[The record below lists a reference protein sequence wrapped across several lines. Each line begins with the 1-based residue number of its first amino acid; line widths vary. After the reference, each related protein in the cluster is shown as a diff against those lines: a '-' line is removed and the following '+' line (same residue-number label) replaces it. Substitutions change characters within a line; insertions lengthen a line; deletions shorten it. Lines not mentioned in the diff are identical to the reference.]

1 VARPLSTSEPA
12 TLNAIGKLTEL
23 ASRALAVAE
32 SKPKPDDASTIDSL
46 RDLALRAKKLHFA
59 AARPACLG
67 FFGPSQAGKSFLV
80 GALLSHELGSLE
92 VIARDRKL
100 DFLSKINPAKGVES
114 TGVVTRFSTRPL
126 DPPLQRGDFVC
137 RLLSLE
143 TLLASMATG
152 FLVECTSPHVEA
164 DVVETCLRDARL
176 AQGPAAPAAFR
187 EAWETVWHDL
197 GKKYQDRHPYLSE
210 LRRHATLSSGS
221 WKADVRTTRGW
232 LSVYSLLWGGPK
244 HAPDIERLMD
254 LLVEGLEVVGH
265 AESVEAEAANV
276 EASSQG
282 ASLID
287 AGCLNAVGGA
297 KVPVRVYLAGKSTGA
312 GIPDPQAGREVTVDA
327 GILAALITEIH
338 LAFAPAPGSLL
349 EHADILDFPGGRA
362 LKGIN
367 GFGKAELSTGR
378 LEHAIEVYKRGKLTH
393 LFEQYAALR
402 EITGLCLCS
411 PGPTKPEAI
420 QLQSQVE
427 QWLKI
432 RHGAA
437 TPQVTGEVERPS
449 LFVALTKFDMSL
461 GALRSDN
468 ASDRWESRVQE
479 ACVDFW
485 ARNPSSWILNWGQ
498 RGRAFDNL
506 FWIRNPYADQMRSLA
521 PGHADFE
528 KVKSGFFAARAVQ
541 RHMAHSQE
549 KWAAVEGDDASGL
562 PKSGVPLLAAR
573 MRDKLAE
580 NVKGREILAEA
591 QAVHEEL
598 AALLKAL
605 APSRS
610 AEEEKERI
618 ALQAK
623 LLVDAVS
630 RAMGKE
636 ASGAPFGR
644 LVDTLTVDEATVT
657 AEVAKIHATVA
668 PMSIKTSDKVKR
680 MIVHLVRA
688 WRDEATRRFRESALE
703 LPKSA
708 VDVFIREICGSKK
721 LLPPLGVAV
730 YPYLSRPSVDA
741 VLVASIVRAKICDAM
756 IGLGAKSARRTPQG
770 PVRLSSSSAPRAAG
784 TPDGSDID
792 WSDVDLNADESAPA
806 SIAAPAS
813 SIVFA
818 GNRFFTT
825 WCEGLPRFYLENR
838 GEAVAPGE
846 ADARGA
852 ELSAILRDVEGTHVR
867 AA

>member
-1 VARPLSTSEPA
+1 MSSTTPQA
-12 TLNAIGKLTEL
+12 ALAAIGKLTQL
-23 ASRALAVAE
+23 ATRALGVAE
-32 SKPKPDDASTIDSL
+32 ARAKPDDASTIDSL

-80 GALLSHELGSLE
+80 GALLSHELGSLD
-92 VIARDRKL
+92 VMVRGRKL

-126 DPPLQRGDFVC
+126 SQPLSRGDFLC

-152 FLVECTSPHVEA
+152 FLVECTSPHVEG
-164 DVVETCLRDARL
+164 DLVETCLRDARL
-176 AQGPAAPAAFR
+176 AQGPVAPAAFR

-197 GKKYQDRHPYLSE
+197 GKKYQDRHPYLAE
-210 LRRHATLSSGS
+210 LRRHATLASGS
-221 WKADVRTTRGW
+221 WKADVRTTTGW
-232 LSVYSLLWGGPK
+232 LQVFSLLWGGPQ
-244 HAPDIERLMD
+244 HAPDLERLMSLLASGLD
-254 LLVEGLEVVGH
+254 LVGH
-265 AESVEAEAANV
+265 AEAVEAQAQNV

-282 ASLID
+282 SSLID

-297 KVPVRVYLAGKSTGA
+297 KLPVQVFLSGRSTGS
-312 GIPDPQAGREVTVDA
+312 GIADPTAGREVSIDA

-338 LAFAPAPGSLL
+338 LELAPAPGSLL

-378 LEHAIEVYKRGKLTH
+378 FEHAIEVYKRGKLTH

-437 TPQVTGEVERPS
+437 SPQVPAEIERPS

-479 ACVDFW
+479 ACIDFW
-485 ARNPSSWILNWGQ
+485 ARNPSSWVLNWGQ

-506 FWIRNPYADQMRSLA
+506 FWIRNPYADQMRSLS
-521 PGHADFE
+521 PGHADYE
-528 KVKSGFFAARAVQ
+528 AVKAGFFTARAVQ
-541 RHMAHSQE
+541 RHMSQPLE
-549 KWAAVEGDDASGL
+549 KWAAVEGEDASGL

-580 NVKGREILAEA
+580 NVKGREILDEA
-591 QAVHEEL
+591 VAVHAEL
-598 AALLKAL
+598 TALLKAL

-610 AEEEKERI
+610 AEEEKDRI

-644 LVDTLTVDEATVT
+644 MVDTLTVDEATVT
-657 AEVAKIHATVA
+657 AEVAKIHAQVA

-680 MIVHLVRA
+680 MVIHLVRA
-688 WRDEATRRFRESALE
+688 WRDEASRRFRESALD

-708 VDVFIREICGSKK
+708 VDVFIREVCGSRK
-721 LLPPLGVAV
+721 LLPPLGIAV
-730 YPYLSRPSVDA
+730 YPYLSRPSIDA
-741 VLVASIVRAKICDAM
+741 PLVASIVRAKICDAM
-756 IGLGAKSARRTPQG
+756 IGLGARRPRRTPEGAIRLEGSSGG
-770 PVRLSSSSAPRAAG
+770 PLAAG
-784 TPDGSDID
+784 AALGSDID
-792 WSDVDLNADESAPA
+792 WSDVDLNADQDAPA
-806 SIAAPAS
+806 SVAAPAS

-818 GNRFFTT
+818 GNRFFTS
-825 WCEGLPRFYLENR
+825 WCEGLPSFYLENR
-838 GEAVAPGE
+838 GETITAGE
-846 ADARGA
+846 TDARGA